1 VTSARLPRILT
12 AIAADGP
19 PRAGQL
25 CTIAAQIVEV
35 DGAGVMIEGADQRA
49 PLCSSD
55 DIADRAEGLSVADAL
70 VRLRGH
76 AYAEG
81 RTLVPR

>member
-1 VTSARLPRILT
+1 MTSPRLVRILT
-12 AIAADGP
+12 AIAAEDP
-19 PRAGQL
+19 SHPDRL